1 MAKLTPTERI
11 TCTTKLCTQ
20 AHVPTPRYGQYLRH
34 AHNHITPAVAAM
46 NSCFALTGAHQ
57 HGLAVGSM
65 GGGKTRASKTFGHTG
80 QFSHPTSIRMPWEN
94 RFAVPNSTN
103 RYHLFTVELALM
115 KCFAFALAV
124 KGLKWDPT
132 ATPWWWAPT
141 MAKPL
146 SVAATAWVIWLCTC
160 TRCWYVCFSDWYWGD
175 NPVWQTGLPTS
186 VGHQTYHVNVNKLK
200 WEIIWTGGVT
210 LVCYTAVFSV
220 VTQGEGALRDYTKN
234 GCVAD

>member
-1 MAKLTPTERI
+1 MASTLGMR
-11 TCTTKLCTQ
+11 TTIS
-20 AHVPTPRYGQYLRH
+20 PRQWQPWTAVSPLLELISMAWPSGQW
-34 AHNHITPAVAAM
+34 AGEKP
-46 NSCFALTGAHQ
+46 AHQ
-57 HGLAVGSM
+57 RLLDTRVNFLIPPPYACR
-65 GGGKTRASKTFGHTG
+65 GKTVLRFPI
-80 QFSHPTSIRMPWEN
+80 QPTDTTCLRWSWR
-94 RFAVPNSTN
+94 
-103 RYHLFTVELALM
+103 LM

-220 VTQGEGALRDYTKN
+220 VTQGEGALRDDTKN